1 MLTSFFS
8 NFVVEFYVDF
18 DIPTDETQSYL
29 IFEKNLNIECKR
41 LGVLN
46 NGIA

>member
-29 IFEKNLNIECKR
+29 IFEKKSKHRMQEVRSTK
-41 LGVLN
+41 
-46 NGIA
+46 